1 MAKPPVKFIGSDN
14 SYAESISDLLE
25 LGKEQ
30 PVYLDLEASSLD
42 PFTGTLILLQ
52 IGTESWVNIYDVRH
66 LSEDKVKHLLALVEQ
81 HEVVGHNIKF
91 DMLYI
96 YEKYGVL
103 LPRVYDT
110 MLVEAIL
117 VAGIGDP
124 YASLESLIKKYCNAE
139 VDKGLRDAFIDNPTV
154 QITPELIEYAAD
166 DVMYLPFIRKDQK
179 EAIVEKKSANVFK
192 LEMRL
197 LPTVVRMEHR
207 GVLLDKDLWKKL
219 SKIATEKAS
228 ELSETIIGEILKT
241 VEKEIHDQQFENGK
255 DMLDFFKV
263 TLRGEHKRV
272 AYSREYLGSVTDEA
286 EMVKVFFD
294 DFNPS
299 SSHQMR
305 RIMNLMGIPC
315 DTTNSKYLKRDFGDN
330 EFVALLISYREWLK
344 LATSFGE
351 NFFAH
356 INPKTGRIHSS
367 FDQLATRTG
376 RFASSK
382 PNLQNIKR
390 ESDYRHSFIAPD
402 DHVIGT
408 YDYSQIELRLAAQCS
423 QDGRMLSIFNEG
435 RNMHTETAVAVFD
448 MSETEEDKEVYTNAK
463 SLNFA
468 ILYGTS
474 ARGIAYNFSLPHSR
488 GFEILEAHQEL
499 FPDLHRFIDDSRE
512 IILERAY
519 SATPFGRRRY
529 FTVPYRFKTKNDLKA
544 KFKIYKEGFNHIIQ
558 GGSADMLKIAMVKI
572 HEQNPFGEKL
582 CPIIQV
588 HDEIV
593 FEIHESIQEEAD
605 KFIREQMIE
614 AGEIFITDVPVE
626 VDGHL
631 KPYWEK

>member
-1 MAKPPVKFIGSDN
+1 MAKPPVKFIASDN
-14 SYAESISDLLE
+14 SYAESISNLLK
-25 LGKEQ
+25 LDKEQ
-30 PVYLDLEASSLD
+30 PVYLDLEASSLG

-52 IGTESWVNIYDVRH
+52 IGTESWVNVYDVRH
-66 LSEDKVKHLLALVEQ
+66 LSDDKVKHLLTLIEQ

-103 LPRVYDT
+103 FPKVYDT

-117 VAGIGDP
+117 VAGVGDP
-124 YASLESLIKKYCNAE
+124 YASLESLIAKYCS
-139 VDKGLRDAFIDNPTV
+139 VKIDKGLRDSFIDSPDV
-154 QITPELIEYAAD
+154 QITPELIEYSAND
-166 DVMYLPFIRKDQK
+166 IMYLSIIRKEQM
-179 EAIVEKKSANVFK
+179 EAIIEKRSLNVQK

-197 LPTVVRMEHR
+197 LPAVVKMEHR
-207 GVLLDKDLWKKL
+207 GVLLDKDLWRKL
-219 SKIATEKAS
+219 ADIAAGKAS
-228 ELSETIIGEILKT
+228 ELSQVIIGEILKT
-241 VEKEIHDQQFENGK
+241 VEKEIHEQQFKNGK

-263 TLRGEHKRV
+263 SLRGEHKRV

-286 EMVKVFFD
+286 EMMKVFFD

-315 DTTNSKYLKRDFGDN
+315 ETTNSKYLKRDFGNN

-351 NFFAH
+351 NFIAL

-408 YDYSQIELRLAAQCS
+408 YDYSQIELRMAAQCS
-423 QDGRMLSIFNEG
+423 QDGRMLAIFNED
-435 RNMHTETAVAVFD
+435 RNMHIETAVEVFD
-448 MSETEEDKEVYTNAK
+448 MSATKKDVEVYTNAK

-474 ARGIAYNFSLPHSR
+474 ARGIAYNFSLPHSE
-488 GFEILEAHQEL
+488 GFVILEKHQAM

-519 SATPFGRRRY
+519 SETPFGRRRY
-529 FTVPYRFKTKNDLKA
+529 FTVPFRFKTKQDLKA

-558 GGSADMLKIAMVKI
+558 GGCADMLKIAMVKI

-582 CPIIQV
+582 CPIMQV

-593 FEIHESIQEEAD
+593 FEIHQDIQEDAD
-605 KFIREQMIE
+605 KFIREKMIE

-631 KPYWEK
+631 RPYWEK